1 MCPLPTAPA
10 PGCPG
15 CSRVWAEILEYRP
28 VGPPDPSRG
37 SSTGSRGGGGRPRT
51 RALLLPSLQA
61 GAGLR
66 CRPSR
71 RRVQGVRRA
80 RGGGRWPG
88 AAFPSP
94 GRGLVRAASASPDR
108 WPLVS
113 GCGRAP
119 GARRC
124 FSARPGS
131 PRGPPSRAARRPHQG
146 RRGAA
151 AGKLLRPGFKEEKRP
166 SGSGPEPQPRAFPG
180 RASPAGRARAARER
194 PRGRGPSAP
203 AGRLGPLRLR
213 SGRSRAAR
221 PRAPAASAR
230 LRRPLGNVPAAL
242 RPRPCGRRRPGRA
255 LPRVAPALRPP
266 EFPGVCKFYS
276 FAGSSSPGRRR
287 GALSQ
292 RAGACR
298 PRAGPAGPRPPPAAR
313 RATGE
318 DARGSPGGAGTR
330 RPGRRDAAPRSVA
343 AERCLFKLPVPFKSL
358 LALLLLCTDIWF
370 SVYLFLTFSQFDSSG
385 FVSLQFY

>member
-1 MCPLPTAPA
+1 MSTRHGSC

-37 SSTGSRGGGGRPRT
+37 SSTGSRGSGGRPRT

-80 RGGGRWPG
+80 RGGGRRPG

-94 GRGLVRAASASPDR
+94 GRGLVRAARASPDR

-131 PRGPPSRAARRPHQG
+131 PRSPPSRAARRPHQG
-146 RRGAA
+146 RREAA
-151 AGKLLRPGFKEEKRP
+151 AGQLLCPGFKEEKRP
-166 SGSGPEPQPRAFPG
+166 SGSDPEPQPRAFPG
-180 RASPAGRARAARER
+180 GTSPAGRARAARER

-213 SGRSRAAR
+213 SGRSRAAG
-221 PRAPAASAR
+221 PRAPGASAR

-255 LPRVAPALRPP
+255 HPAWRPRSALRS
-266 EFPGVCKFYS
+266 FPVFVS
-276 FAGSSSPGRRR
+276 FTPSLGLRLPAGAEGPFPSGQEPAVRAQGTRDRARRR
-287 GALSQ
+287 PL
-292 RAGACR
+292 AGR
-298 PRAGPAGPRPPPAAR
+298 QENTR
-313 RATGE
+313 GE
-318 DARGSPGGAGTR
+318 APEAQGRGPGGAT
-330 RPGRRDAAPRSVA
+330 
-343 AERCLFKLPVPFKSL
+343 L
-358 LALLLLCTDIWF
+358 LHGQL
-370 SVYLFLTFSQFDSSG
+370 
-385 FVSLQFY
+385 

>member
-1 MCPLPTAPA
+1 MGCVHSPRLLPRGVQDAPESGRRSSSTAQWVRRTRAGEAAQAPGAAGAPPHPGTVAPEPSGRSRPPLPPLSKAGA
-10 PGCPG
+10 G
-15 CSRVWAEILEYRP
+15 RAA
-28 VGPPDPSRG
+28 
-37 SSTGSRGGGGRPRT
+37 GSRGRPMAWGGFS
-51 RALLLPSLQA
+51 LPWA
-61 GAGLR
+61 GACASGQRLSR
-66 CRPSR
+66 QMALGFGVRPSAR
-71 RRVQGVRRA
+71 RR
-80 RGGGRWPG
+80 
-88 AAFPSP
+88 
-94 GRGLVRAASASPDR
+94 
-108 WPLVS
+108 
-113 GCGRAP
+113 
-119 GARRC
+119 

-180 RASPAGRARAARER
+180 RTPPAGRARAARER

-343 AERCLFKLPVPFKSL
+343 AERYVCS
-358 LALLLLCTDIWF
+358 
-370 SVYLFLTFSQFDSSG
+370 SSLFLSSHFWLCYYSVLTFG
-385 FVSLQFY
+385 FLFICS